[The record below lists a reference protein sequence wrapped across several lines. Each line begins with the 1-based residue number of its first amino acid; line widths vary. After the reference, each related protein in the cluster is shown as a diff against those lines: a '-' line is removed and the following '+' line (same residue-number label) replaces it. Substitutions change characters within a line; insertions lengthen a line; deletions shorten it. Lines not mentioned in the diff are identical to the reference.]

1 MSPPDPEAAFAV
13 LREADPEVM
22 DRDQLAELAALLKT
36 QRAWLDSIQVRITR
50 RQRCLADEGRAEAP
64 KDLLAREGGQSG
76 KDARTADD
84 REKVCT
90 ALPNFEDAL
99 AAGAVSA
106 GHVDAI
112 ASAVRG
118 LDQVTAA
125 EFYAN
130 SDTLL
135 DKAGCQ
141 SVDTFGQTC
150 RDLARTVTAA
160 HAAGSDVAEL
170 ERQKAASK
178 IKRWADKE
186 TGMRHTLISLDPV
199 RDKIFWTA
207 VSHSLHKVRRQ
218 PGHAKTPWSQLE
230 VEGLLSACNGG
241 DSGRERVPKLIV
253 LCDLHTLR
261 NGLHPD
267 SICETED
274 GTPLP
279 VEVIRRLACEADI
292 VPVVLSGRGEALA
305 VGRSQRLATPAQRDA
320 LRAMHRTC
328 IGPLCD
334 VPFEACQMH
343 HPFAWDD
350 GGPTDLENLG
360 PLCNEHHHLVHEGG
374 WTLSMTP
381 DRVATWTR
389 PDGTIHHTGTTIDRA
404 PNGIAP
410 QPREEPQ
417 LELVI

>member
-135 DKAGCQ
+135 DKAGFQ

-178 IKRWADKE
+178 IRRWTDKE

-199 RDKIFWTA
+199 RDKI
-207 VSHSLHKVRRQ
+207 L
-218 PGHAKTPWSQLE
+218 
-230 VEGLLSACNGG
+230 
-241 DSGRERVPKLIV
+241 
-253 LCDLHTLR
+253 
-261 NGLHPD
+261 
-267 SICETED
+267 
-274 GTPLP
+274 
-279 VEVIRRLACEADI
+279 
-292 VPVVLSGRGEALA
+292 
-305 VGRSQRLATPAQRDA
+305 
-320 LRAMHRTC
+320 
-328 IGPLCD
+328 
-334 VPFEACQMH
+334 
-343 HPFAWDD
+343 
-350 GGPTDLENLG
+350 
-360 PLCNEHHHLVHEGG
+360 
-374 WTLSMTP
+374 
-381 DRVATWTR
+381 
-389 PDGTIHHTGTTIDRA
+389 
-404 PNGIAP
+404 
-410 QPREEPQ
+410 
-417 LELVI
+417 